1 MQSPL
6 HPMIVHLPMALAVLM
21 PLLALGLL
29 VAVQRAWLPAGVWAL
44 TVAAQALLVGSGILA
59 LRTGEHEEDKVE
71 GIVGDAILHQHESAA
86 QVFVAASVA
95 VLALAVV
102 TWFLRRGRWAPHA
115 GLATAL
121 GTVAVLALGYRVGK
135 AGGEIVYGHG
145 GAAAYAPTAPGQ
157 TPAPRSHRDDDD
169 R

>member
-6 HPMIVHLPMALAVLM
+6 HPMIVHAPMALAVLM
-21 PLLALGLL
+21 PLLAFGILL
-29 VAVQRAWLPAGVWAL
+29 AIRRAWLPAAAWAL
-44 TVAAQALLVGSGILA
+44 TVVAQGLLVGSAILA

-71 GIVGDAILHQHESAA
+71 GIVGEAILHQHESAA
-86 QVFVAASVA
+86 QVFVVASVA

-102 TWFLRRGRWAPHA
+102 AWLLRRSRWAPHA

-121 GTVAVLALGYRVGK
+121 GTLAVLALGYRVGK
-135 AGGEIVYGHG
+135 AGGEIVYGRG
-145 GAAAYAPTAPGQ
+145 GAAAYATTAPAAQ
-157 TPAPRSHRDDDD
+157 PHRDHDD